1 MCDWPVWLSDLNF
14 KKMTDLWQLKNKQR
28 LRSLNE
34 AAQRRTKELQKSVVK
49 KILVNGIFSGYG
61 AMFSNRGKRNHYV
74 RACKWQGEN
83 QKENRALRQS
93 EQ

>member
-14 KKMTDLWQLKNKQR
+14 KKMTDLGRLKNKQR
-28 LRSLNE
+28 LRSLTE
-34 AAQRRTKELQKSVVK
+34 ATRRWPKELQKSVVK

-74 RACKWQGEN
+74 RACKWQGED
-83 QKENRALRQS
+83 QKENKALCHR